1 MQSTYGTLAEFA
13 QDIEQ
18 LDAKKNDVIACNNSY
33 RMVGDDSIE
42 IDGEHG
48 GVFPLS
54 NNAASQVATYLD
66 IPYKYWKK
74 ILDIPDLL
82 TTNINALLQAKPEEK
97 RFLRTW
103 KDPEGNEENRMRALL
118 SDSYRPYDHALYL
131 SAAFP
136 VLREFPNI
144 EVKSYALTEAR
155 FYLQAV
161 FPTLTAEI
169 RPGETVA
176 KGVTF
181 RNSEIGR
188 GYYDIL
194 DMVWEYICSNGMIGE
209 SILRKRHVG
218 SKLDIDGEDV
228 SVYAD
233 ETIEADITALS
244 LKIRDTLT
252 AALSEAAFDQ
262 QLSVLKEAAED
273 DFSKRK
279 SKQIVTNVTKKY
291 SFLSEDDG
299 EMIRDNLVGKGDFS
313 RYGLMSAITA
323 LAHEIDDRDK
333 QYDLERTGHKII
345 TLNPSEWKVIK
356 ETKIKTKAA

>member
-82 TTNINALLQAKPEEK
+82 TTNINALLQAKPE
-97 RFLRTW
+97 
-103 KDPEGNEENRMRALL
+103 L